1 MPYRKEQ
8 ANAQI
13 VSEYI
18 INQNEHLNL
27 EFSLC
32 IFVFFFLFHYLFIEN
47 LSWTLITD
55 VSESS
60 TYRLSHSINLGLIT
74 FSQIYR
80 Q

>member
-13 VSEYI
+13 DSEYI

-27 EFSLC
+27 EFPLC
-32 IFVFFFLFHYLFIEN
+32 IFLFFFLFRYLFIEN
-47 LSWTLITD
+47 LSWTLIAD